1 MFPSLAAQE
10 SISRKRENM
19 FFLKKKLKTMLL
31 SRRKLFFGN
40 MFPSLVTKQTSRRN
54 SVSTAM
60 SHSLAR
66 PSDYHKMMSKN
77 VQNGSSGTTSRMGD
91 TVCLF
96 VCLFVCLLFLL
107 PSFQH
112 FMASFLR

>member
-1 MFPSLAAQE
+1 MFPSMAAQE

-19 FFLKKKLKTMLL
+19 FFFLKKKLKTILL

-91 TVCLF
+91 TVWLF
-96 VCLFVCLLFLL
+96 AFFTAK
-107 PSFQH
+107 F
-112 FMASFLR
+112 

>member
-1 MFPSLAAQE
+1 
-10 SISRKRENM
+10 
-19 FFLKKKLKTMLL
+19 MLL
-31 SRRKLFFGN
+31 SRRKVFFGN

-54 SVSTAM
+54 SFSTAM

-96 VCLFVCLLFLL
+96 VCLFVCFFYCQVFNILWH
-107 PSFQH
+107 H
-112 FMASFLR
+112 FYGRQELQTMEK